1 MHAIFSTVHGH
12 TARIAHEIT
21 SFSRSLTFM
30 IIDQKCI
37 TLAHNSKLA
46 RVTVSLCMYIQLER
60 APMIHWPVF
69 QPTFIHFPISR
80 LAKTRPC
87 LLRTKLGANFS
98 TSSQQEDA
106 ASRTTSLD
114 LSTPRNLQFEI
125 LNEPPPLDPPSNGR
139 NPTRKG
145 RKLERA
151 MGARVIVDSNLCE
164 FLFFFLLLFLS
175 TVKSPCARSKE
186 DSLVVS
192 ILGRERVPT
201 LNLCKYGIRGWK
213 VAPIDSNFSSFFV
226 KIIPRT
232 AGTVGR
238 KETVSKE
245 SFSNVVRMANRIAD

>member
-1 MHAIFSTVHGH
+1 MHAMFSTVHGH

-37 TLAHNSKLA
+37 TLARNSKLA

-164 FLFFFLLLFLS
+164 FLFFFFSFLIYGQIPVCTLKRRQPRCLDS
-175 TVKSPCARSKE
+175 GSRTCAHAQFMQVWYQRLESSPNW
-186 DSLVVS
+186 L
-192 ILGRERVPT
+192 
-201 LNLCKYGIRGWK
+201 
-213 VAPIDSNFSSFFV
+213 
-226 KIIPRT
+226 
-232 AGTVGR
+232 
-238 KETVSKE
+238 
-245 SFSNVVRMANRIAD
+245 